1 MITLTNTM
9 KNYYNKKANFNKYWW
24 VSPEIVPKESGIIN
38 LSVAN
43 KYKNYGNLK
52 AKIWQWYRSKV
63 NRKDISSRNKLILWA
78 LAERYRGQSFSV
90 WDSYTYLAMTV
101 GLSRKTFSKGMAE
114 LSEQGIIWIAVEGDE
129 RLAMKKLP
137 QQIRVKKHILLVG
150 LNVVLFEA
158 LED

>member
-1 MITLTNTM
+1 MQ
-9 KNYYNKKANFNKYWW
+9 NYYNKKGNFDKFWW

-38 LSVAN
+38 LGVAT
-43 KYKNYGNLK
+43 KFKDYGKLK
-52 AKIWQWYRSKV
+52 ANIWKWYRSQV

-101 GLSRKTFSKGMAE
+101 GLSRRTFSKGMSE
-114 LSEQGIIWIAVEGDE
+114 LSEQGIIWIAVEGKE

-137 QQIRVKKHILLVG
+137 QQVRVKKHILLVG
-150 LNVVLFEA
+150 LNNVLFES
-158 LED
+158 LQE